1 MSSIR
6 IQRYKPVRRRSPNSP
21 IITCAVVGFG
31 TLLICGL
38 SALLILPRLTGI
50 AASAAGLRE
59 AGRTEAVF
67 ANVAAPAPVQINNG
81 VLETQVTVTLP
92 EYGQSTVDVQPQY
105 VQVVSGTDENGI
117 PAATVTVNEQ
127 NMVTLCAQYT
137 PLCQN
142 GDPRFQNVSIDLRP
156 GGAIVYADVS
166 VPELGSVSQRV
177 GAVMRVD
184 ASGRQVEFAGID
196 IGGTLYAAAPGNLS
210 SQIAEYEQAA
220 NNALQELIVE
230 AGGGLY
236 RLSAIQIDDVTLTL
250 VMR

>member
-1 MSSIR
+1 MR
-6 IQRYKPVRRRSPNSP
+6 IQRYGPVRRRPPNP
-21 IITCAVVGFG
+21 PLITCAVVGFG
-31 TLLICGL
+31 VLLICGL
-38 SALLILPRLTGI
+38 SALLILPRLPGI
-50 AASAAGLRE
+50 AANVVGLRE
-59 AGRTEAVF
+59 AGRTEALF
-67 ANVAAPAPVQINNG
+67 TNVAAPAPVQINNG

-92 EYGQSTVDVQPQY
+92 EYGQSTIDVQPQY
-105 VQVVSGTDENGI
+105 VQIVSGTDDKGI

-142 GDPRFQNVSIDLRP
+142 ADPRFQNVSIDLRP
-156 GGAIVYADVS
+156 GGAIVYADVT

-184 ASGRQVEFAGID
+184 ASGRQIEFAGVD

-220 NNALQELIVE
+220 NNALQELIVQ
-230 AGGGLY
+230 AGGSLY
-236 RLSAIQIDDVTLTL
+236 RLSAIQIDDVTLML